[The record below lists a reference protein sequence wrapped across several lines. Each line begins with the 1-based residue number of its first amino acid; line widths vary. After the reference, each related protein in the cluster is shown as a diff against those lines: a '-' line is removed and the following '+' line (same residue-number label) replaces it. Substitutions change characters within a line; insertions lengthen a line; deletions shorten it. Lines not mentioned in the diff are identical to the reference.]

1 VYFASFA
8 KSYKEAQ
15 SYMGFL
21 ILMPMIPGMASIF
34 VPLGNRPWMVPIP
47 VLGQYSLSTD
57 VLTGNPPG
65 PLSLIIAALCTAAL
79 SLVFVAFTTRLFSK
93 ERIIFGR

>member
-1 VYFASFA
+1 
-8 KSYKEAQ
+8 
-15 SYMGFL
+15 MGFL

-34 VPLGNRPWMVPIP
+34 VPLGDRPWMIPIP

-57 VLTGNPPG
+57 ILSGKLPG
-65 PLSLIIAALCTAAL
+65 MFSLLIAALCTTAL

-93 ERIIFGR
+93 EKIIFGR